1 MLVSLEISEAAASHF
16 GKTPDEIGR
25 NLLLKAAL
33 EDYRKGNISEG
44 RFAEILAVDR
54 WKAQE
59 ILDAHGARSPYTVEM
74 LKEDRRNLSSDAR
87 RS

>member
-1 MLVSLEISEAAASHF
+1 MRVSLDIPEAAAKHF
-16 GKTPDEIGR
+16 GETPDEIGR

-74 LKEDRRNLSSDAR
+74 LKEDRTNLADRRRNS
-87 RS
+87 